1 MALDTR
7 CPHPGSPE
15 PNAGLSASK
24 KERRIPMADF
34 EYISRTRLEYRGGY
48 RQAFLGDVPE
58 PVTYGVQGALRE
70 YYGVKEGP
78 PVASTLDHIVAA
90 VAG

>member
-1 MALDTR
+1 MPD
-7 CPHPGSPE
+7 
-15 PNAGLSASK
+15 
-24 KERRIPMADF
+24 DF
-34 EYISRTRLEYRGGY
+34 EYISRTRLEYQGGFRRAY
-48 RQAFLGDVPE
+48 LGDVPE
-58 PVTYGVQGALRE
+58 PVVYGVQGALRD